1 MRLTLARAGLT
12 SPPGPLPCYLAGS
25 SRILDK
31 VSAVVRLERIRIEFD
46 AEQDRLLMRILI
58 DGSAEV
64 KLWLTRRCVQRLWT
78 ALMKMAEIK
87 PDIQRQANPEARN
100 AILHFEHEKALREV
114 KFARPGEDAPRFA
127 APRSQPLGPAPL
139 LVTRIQA
146 RRLPDGRTQIGFL
159 PNEGDG
165 AHLTLSEN
173 LLHGVMRLV
182 QQAVEKADW
191 SLPLN
196 LPAAS
201 FLTPADEGTA
211 RTLN

>member
-1 MRLTLARAGLT
+1 MAGRRLDRA
-12 SPPGPLPCYLAGS
+12 
-25 SRILDK
+25 ILGVRESTEDEPT
-31 VSAVVRLERIRIEFD
+31 AVRLERIRIEFD

-64 KLWLTRRCVQRLWT
+64 RLWLTRRCVQRLWT
-78 ALMKMAEIK
+78 ALTHMAEIK
-87 PDIQRQANPEARN
+87 PDIQRQPSPEVRS

-114 KFARPGEDAPRFA
+114 KFARPEDDAPRFA
-127 APRSQPLGPAPL
+127 APRVQPLGPEPL

-146 RRLPDGRTQIGFL
+146 RRLPDERTQIGFL

-182 QQAVEKADW
+182 QQAVEKAEW
-191 SLPLN
+191 SLPLD
-196 LPAAS
+196 LPHAGM
-201 FLTPADEGTA
+201 LTTPDEGTA

>member
-1 MRLTLARAGLT
+1 MPVRNTLSMLSCRLAPILESRA
-12 SPPGPLPCYLAGS
+12 
-25 SRILDK
+25 
-31 VSAVVRLERIRIEFD
+31 AVVRLERIRIEFD

-58 DGSAEV
+58 DGGAEV
-64 KLWLTRRCVQRLWT
+64 RLWLTRRCVQRLWT

-87 PDIQRQANPEARN
+87 PDIQRQASPEARS

-114 KFARPGEDAPRFA
+114 KFARPDEDAPRFA
-127 APRSQPLGPAPL
+127 APRTQPLGPEPL

-146 RRLPDGRTQIGFL
+146 RRLPDERTQIGFL
-159 PNEGDG
+159 PNGGDG

-191 SLPLN
+191 NLPLE
-196 LPAAS
+196 LPPAG
-201 FLTPADEGTA
+201 LLMTPDEGTA